1 MRRKSTNSY
10 SSISEKRPLI
20 KRPLKANEEFVDY
33 KYIEMEDGEVKRK
46 KIIKRTDKKT
56 KWLTLEQKEEIDN
69 AFLLFDKDGSGSID
83 VVELKDALRALGIF
97 LKKEE
102 VKQTM
107 LKVDKD
113 GSGAIDQ
120 EEFLALMAEQIDERD
135 QAKELSKVFRMYDDD
150 DSGLVTSRN
159 LQLYARD
166 LEEPITG
173 PEAIE
178 MIKMADK
185 EKKNAV
191 NHTEFM
197 SLMVELGLIQP
208 LQDEEE
214 VIKKE

>member
-1 MRRKSTNSY
+1 
-10 SSISEKRPLI
+10 
-20 KRPLKANEEFVDY
+20 
-33 KYIEMEDGEVKRK
+33 
-46 KIIKRTDKKT
+46 
-56 KWLTLEQKEEIDN
+56 
-69 AFLLFDKDGSGSID
+69 
-83 VVELKDALRALGIF
+83 
-97 LKKEE
+97 
-102 VKQTM
+102 
-107 LKVDKD
+107 
-113 GSGAIDQ
+113 
-120 EEFLALMAEQIDERD
+120 
-135 QAKELSKVFRMYDDD
+135 MYDDD

-208 LQDEEE
+208 L
-214 VIKKE
+214 